1 MNLIV
6 SCFFLDFDSELLPL
20 YNNLLLLIICR
31 VLVYYE
37 VSMRIARASL
47 VVQGIWDTRKAS
59 RKRQVLRIRASQ
71 RFYRIQVSQRD
82 HTHTVSE
89 SAVGRHDEE
98 FVPMP
103 AFIAAFGSQFV
114 MPDGCVKW
122 SKIKD
127 ILSEHVYFNSSLV
140 GVFNGRR
147 HPSFRF

>member
-1 MNLIV
+1 MCKVFGTLEKHHGNVKFFV
-6 SCFFLDFDSELLPL
+6 SE
-20 YNNLLLLIICR
+20 
-31 VLVYYE
+31 
-37 VSMRIARASL
+37 
-47 VVQGIWDTRKAS
+47 
-59 RKRQVLRIRASQ
+59 QVRGFIGYKSHNE
-71 RFYRIQVSQRD
+71 I
-82 HTHTVSE
+82 THTQFLSRLW
-89 SAVGRHDEE
+89 AVMSNYPLNDEE

-127 ILSEHVYFNSSLV
+127 ILSEHVYFNSSLA